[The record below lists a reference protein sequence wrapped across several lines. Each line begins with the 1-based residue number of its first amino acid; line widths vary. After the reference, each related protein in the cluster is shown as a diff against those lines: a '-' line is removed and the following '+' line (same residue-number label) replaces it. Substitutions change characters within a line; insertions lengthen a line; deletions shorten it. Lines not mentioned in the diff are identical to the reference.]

1 MPLSYEQRVLRVLQ
15 YIHDNPAD
23 DLSLDALAEV
33 GLTSRFHWHRVFQ
46 ALTGETCAQAVR
58 RIRLSLA
65 ANRLIN
71 DTATVADIAAN
82 FGYPNIQSFTRAFND
97 RFGVPPAAF
106 RKAGLP
112 GPIQQQQ
119 IRGEF
124 TMFKIELDKVPQR
137 QLGAIKHTGAYP
149 GIAQC
154 FENLASM
161 ATTQN
166 LWPQVRGM
174 IGVYYDD
181 PNIVGEAD
189 LRSHAGLWLSDGAS
203 VPDSLESIVLPATH
217 CAVLHYQGPYPSIKV
232 AYDYLYGNWLP
243 NSGAEPADAPPYEVY
258 LNSQVDTDE
267 ADLLTDIILPLAS

>member
-15 YIHDNPAD
+15 YIHDNPAG

-33 GLTSRFHWHRVFQ
+33 GTTSRFHWHRVFQ

-58 RIRLSLA
+58 RIRLSRA
-65 ANRLIN
+65 ANWLIN
-71 DTATVADIAAN
+71 SDATVADVAAKV
-82 FGYPNIQSFTRAFND
+82 GYPNIQSFTRAFND

-112 GPIQQQQ
+112 GPLQQQKR
-119 IRGEF
+119 RGKF

-137 QLGAIKHTGAYP
+137 QLGAILHNGAYN
-149 GIAQC
+149 GIGQC
-154 FENLASM
+154 FENLAAM

-174 IGVYYDD
+174 IGVHYDD
-181 PNIVGEAD
+181 PNVVAEED
-189 LRSHAGLWLSDGAS
+189 LRSHAGLWLTDGAN
-203 VPDSLESIVLPATH
+203 VPDSLESVVLPATN
-217 CAVLHYQGPYPSIKV
+217 CAVLHYKGPYTAIKV
-232 AYDYLYGNWLP
+232 AYDYLYGDWLP
-243 NSGAEPADAPPYEVY
+243 KSGAEPADLPPYEIY
-258 LNSQVDTDE
+258 LNSPVDTDE